1 MPSDSKAQANFFN
14 IAAHNPAFALKAGV
28 SPGLAREW
36 HVADKQRGTKQL
48 PQRISTRP
56 GKKK

>member
-1 MPSDSKAQANFFN
+1 MPSNSEAQKRFFN

-36 HVADKQRGTKQL
+36 HAADKARGPVKL
-48 PQRISTRP
+48 PERVKKDRP
-56 GKKK
+56 SR